1 LRLTRTSQIL
11 VVVGVLLIAA
21 AAIVRFVVVPSVATL
36 PEDFAS
42 SQDYE
47 GTYSGLNQ
55 AALAG
60 AGGELLVDGVPVTA
74 TRSYETVEVE
84 DGTAV
89 VEQTVERS
97 LGGQESPATTLRYAV
112 DRDTFES
119 TAPPADAEDVVPSEG
134 LIFSLPLDVDPE
146 GDYALW
152 DQATGAAYPLTYEGE
167 STLAG
172 RDVYEFR
179 SVAEGELVNPE
190 ALGLPTSIPKTQ
202 LTALTPALEGSL
214 PPEVLAQLPA
224 VLAQLP
230 DVIEIGYTST
240 TTSTLFAD
248 QAIGATV
255 SSGSTQEITAQLNLG
270 TTISVPFSTIELSAT
285 EDSQQERADYAADN
299 AGDLNLVSTL
309 LPLVLG
315 ALGVLLLLVAL
326 VIALR
331 AGRRSP
337 ADAA

>member
-1 LRLTRTSQIL
+1 MRLTRTSL
-11 VVVGVLLIAA
+11 VLAVVGVLLIAA

-36 PEDFAS
+36 PEDFSS

-60 AGGELLVDGVPVTA
+60 GDGEILVEGVPVTA

-97 LGGQESPATTLRYAV
+97 LAGQESPATTLRYAV

-119 TAPPADAEDVVPSEG
+119 TAPPEGVEDVVSSEG

-146 GDYALW
+146 GDYTLW
-152 DQATGAAYPLTYEGE
+152 DQATGAAYPLSYEGE
-167 STLAG
+167 STIAD

-179 SVAEGELVNPE
+179 SVAEGELLNPE
-190 ALGLPTSIPKTQ
+190 ALGLPTSIPKAQ
-202 LTALTPALEGSL
+202 LTALAPALEGSL

-230 DVIEIGYTST
+230 DVIPVSYTSS
-240 TTSTLFAD
+240 TTSTVFAD

-255 SSGSTQEITAQLNLG
+255 SSGSTQEITAQLDVG
-270 TTISVPFSTIELSAT
+270 STIDVPFSTIELAAT
-285 EDSQQERADYAADN
+285 ADSEEERADYAADN
-299 AGDLNLVSTL
+299 AGSLNLVGTV

-315 ALGVLLLLVAL
+315 ALGVLLLLAAL
-326 VIALR
+326 VLALR
-331 AGRRSP
+331 AGRSR
-337 ADAA
+337 DAAAA

>member
-1 LRLTRTSQIL
+1 LTRTSQIL

-36 PEDFAS
+36 PEDFSS

-60 AGGELLVDGVPVTA
+60 AGGDLLVDGVPVTA
-74 TRSYETVEVE
+74 TRSYEAVEVE

-89 VEQTVERS
+89 VEQTVERT
-97 LGGQESPATTLRYAV
+97 LAGQESPATTLRYAV

-119 TAPPADAEDVVPSEG
+119 AAPPEGAEDVVPSEG
-134 LIFSLPLDVDPE
+134 LIFSLPLDVDRE
-146 GDYALW
+146 GDYTLW
-152 DQATGAAYPLTYEGE
+152 DQATGAAYPLSYEGE
-167 STLAG
+167 STVAD
-172 RDVYEFR
+172 REVYEFR
-179 SVAEGELVNPE
+179 SVAEGELANPE
-190 ALGLPTSIPKTQ
+190 ALGLPTSIPKAQ
-202 LTALTPALEGSL
+202 LTALAPALEGSL

-230 DVIEIGYTST
+230 DVLEISYVSE
-240 TTSTLFAD
+240 TTSTIFAD

-270 TTISVPFSTIELSAT
+270 TTIAVPFSTIELSAT
-285 EDSQQERADYAADN
+285 SDSEQDRADYAADN
-299 AGDLNLVSTL
+299 ASDLALVGTI

-326 VIALR
+326 VVALI
-331 AGRRSP
+331 AGRRSRE
-337 ADAA
+337 DAA